1 MFGLPGG
8 AELWVILA
16 VLLIN
21 FAPVLL
27 VIWLVTRFRLNG
39 AVRVPPNWLADPT
52 GRHEL
57 RYWNG
62 AAWTTHV
69 ADDGK
74 QSEDAG

>member
-1 MFGLPGG
+1 MFGMPGG
-8 AELWVILA
+8 AEIWIILI
-16 VLLIN
+16 VVLIN
-21 FAPVLL
+21 AAPVLL
-27 VIWLVTRFRLNG
+27 AIWLVSRGRPN
-39 AVRVPPNWLADPT
+39 ASVVVPPNWLADPT

-69 ADDGK
+69 ADDGN